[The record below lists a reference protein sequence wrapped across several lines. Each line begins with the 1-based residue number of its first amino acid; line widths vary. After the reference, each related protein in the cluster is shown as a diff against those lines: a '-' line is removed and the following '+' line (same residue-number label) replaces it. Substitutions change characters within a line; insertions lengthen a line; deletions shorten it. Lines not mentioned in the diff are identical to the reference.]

1 MTVKVQ
7 DPAIPEIEGL
17 AEAQA
22 ARAAVQARLDDLQG
36 RLSATTMGIQRAKRQ
51 RDELVARTAAGE
63 DVPAIEISAVDGT
76 IAELESKEAM
86 LREALPKVEKEITA
100 AGAEVAGVI
109 YVAGQKR
116 LKQGREALAK
126 VEATIQD
133 ANVERR
139 RLAQAVDLWAGFLQ
153 SASNEEWA
161 IRALTSPP
169 EGMRI

>member
-1 MTVKVQ
+1 MKVQ

-22 ARAAVQARLDDLQG
+22 ARAAVRARLDDLQG
-36 RLSATTMGIQRAKRQ
+36 RLSAATVGIQRARRQ

-86 LREALPKVEKEITA
+86 LREALPKVEKEMTA

-109 YVAGQKR
+109 SSEGRKR
-116 LKQGREALAK
+116 HRQASAALEK
-126 VEATIQD
+126 
-133 ANVERR
+133 
-139 RLAQAVDLWAGFLQ
+139 AQAAMTAARAEAGRLFEVQQLWQGF
-153 SASNEEWA
+153 ASTEHRNEERA
-161 IRALTSPP
+161 IATLTSPS
-169 EGMRI
+169 EAMRI